1 MPISSSAQRSS
12 QTHPPRRGI
21 NNTKNKKRKA
31 IAGGLI
37 PTSFPSVPSPS
48 AYYGS
53 PPPGAALTFPTGPSS
68 AYASSAFDHGF
79 FRPAESAGGGSV
91 SRPSFAVK
99 LKPPSGPSGYSGGGP
114 KTRAPTY
121 HPAGSGDSF
130 PFEKL
135 KPPSGPSGYSGGGPK
150 TRAPTYPFGI
160 ISSPLGQLKPPSG
173 PSGFTGG
180 GPKTRAPTVF
190 RGDDDEEY
198 YYNHQQHPLQHPPP
212 SHGYHQ
218 HSDSFYNIPPSAC
231 FYQGVSASQ
240 LRNGFGGGCHADY
253 FFQQQPVRD
262 HYRGRFS
269 SWPQHVSSPHH
280 HFLHSP
286 DEYYE
291 EESDNEFT
299 HNHGDGHESANDNDD
314 DDCEDDGN
322 DKNDDNDE
330 EEDVEEDSH
339 QPQQPQHKNTKRPTT
354 TTPCHAP
361 DGSWYATSNS
371 SSSSTSDVGDWDL
384 AKEDED
390 ETEDERV
397 RQKINIHKAAIHKIK
412 QKKRNSSRHS
422 LFVSAPRNKK
432 SRRTCNFIDDEA
444 LETNDKVDEESEDN
458 LEDFGNDDKEDTE
471 VGEESEFE
479 FVDDKEDDHPPHFN
493 DEEDD
498 HADNQGKEFPALF
511 ESSSDDDDFPTVP
524 SQYPALFESS
534 DDETLENNVT
544 DGASD
549 TATLQTQTSNI
560 VAAANPAMQ
569 PRTIF
574 DCPIITSF
582 PRPSFSKS
590 GSFDDF
596 HDKVW
601 FQEVIRNAC
610 IHAPHT
616 VPKMDSVRENSGP
629 SVGLCTS
636 QGLTRSRNES
646 FAVPGWLAGT
656 HRYMKVF
663 DIVSRTTKSF
673 LESANL
679 SDRLPGDGSPKQKF
693 YNERCQDLCKANL
706 YLSLSFK
713 VYVHHPKNVQNHD
726 GHFRSHRDRQN
737 PDRDSPND
745 FMFCAWDTWFEPLL
759 NLNVTG
765 TIIACGRRSQEE
777 LFERMLRIETA
788 TAHLLTC
795 ASFLPSDEKAIEE
808 SLLCP
813 DGSEFIIK
821 GSHLLQ
827 IHALTPNHYIHQLHL
842 KIGKSG
848 GLSAYLA
855 VEIIIA
861 FHQTSNNAL
870 RFHRF
875 MNDFLDK
882 VNTEE
887 DLRDYVGEM
896 NIVELFQKYCYEQ
909 YGGYEGTTNRLSQQE
924 GVVRHQSSVACPV
937 SLHENQR
944 SMRSLVRTLGLFS
957 SGPFNNSRYLQ
968 LVKQVKEDVL
978 GFGDL
983 KGQKA
988 IVTLA
993 SLGLFIPCKYLEFFA
1008 TGCRLQQMK
1017 NLRRFIATSPHPQA
1031 GYSADASGRV
1041 HLFLVEF
1048 RTVCTKCE
1056 KEAWRRNHIP

>member
-1 MPISSSAQRSS
+1 LANVVLLINHSSVIVNIIKENKQVLTVISMPISSSAQRSS

-190 RGDDDEEY
+190 RGHDDEEY

-322 DKNDDNDE
+322 DNDDNDE

-444 LETNDKVDEESEDN
+444 LETNDRVDEESEDN

-560 VAAANPAMQ
+560 VVAANPAMQ

-582 PRPSFSKS
+582 PRPSFSKDRIQEFNYNQDNAPIERDAVITYETMGDDILLRQEPLES
-590 GSFDDF
+590 QGIKEVHSFVKEGRGMLW
-596 HDKVW
+596 HNRTSAKLHYETSLSTY
-601 FQEVIRNAC
+601 QEFI
-610 IHAPHT
+610 
-616 VPKMDSVRENSGP
+616 VPKATKAGIPHRLFRSD
-629 SVGLCTS
+629 CTS
-636 QGLTRSRNES
+636 VQSVVDGPYLIPYLLVS
-646 FAVPGWLAGT
+646 
-656 HRYMKVF
+656 
-663 DIVSRTTKSF
+663 IV
-673 LESANL
+673 
-679 SDRLPGDGSPKQKF
+679 
-693 YNERCQDLCKANL
+693 C
-706 YLSLSFK
+706 
-713 VYVHHPKNVQNHD
+713 
-726 GHFRSHRDRQN
+726 
-737 PDRDSPND
+737 
-745 FMFCAWDTWFEPLL
+745 WF
-759 NLNVTG
+759 
-765 TIIACGRRSQEE
+765 
-777 LFERMLRIETA
+777 
-788 TAHLLTC
+788 
-795 ASFLPSDEKAIEE
+795 
-808 SLLCP
+808 
-813 DGSEFIIK
+813 
-821 GSHLLQ
+821 
-827 IHALTPNHYIHQLHL
+827 
-842 KIGKSG
+842 SG
-848 GLSAYLA
+848 
-855 VEIIIA
+855 
-861 FHQTSNNAL
+861 
-870 RFHRF
+870 
-875 MNDFLDK
+875 
-882 VNTEE
+882 
-887 DLRDYVGEM
+887 
-896 NIVELFQKYCYEQ
+896 
-909 YGGYEGTTNRLSQQE
+909 
-924 GVVRHQSSVACPV
+924 
-937 SLHENQR
+937 
-944 SMRSLVRTLGLFS
+944 
-957 SGPFNNSRYLQ
+957 
-968 LVKQVKEDVL
+968 
-978 GFGDL
+978 
-983 KGQKA
+983 
-988 IVTLA
+988 
-993 SLGLFIPCKYLEFFA
+993 
-1008 TGCRLQQMK
+1008 
-1017 NLRRFIATSPHPQA
+1017 
-1031 GYSADASGRV
+1031 
-1041 HLFLVEF
+1041 
-1048 RTVCTKCE
+1048 
-1056 KEAWRRNHIP
+1056 